1 MPQPSAAARPGERPD
16 DPGGSHGPRQRRPAR
31 DGLNRR
37 PTRNRNSIQDVGTDD
52 GSRQIGRRASAH
64 AAALAFAV
72 TYLWA
77 SFAGVGG
84 AIALQR
90 AAITALLTFAATLLL
105 FRPVVDTVLDA
116 LARDEARRQAQDGKE
131 RGA

>member
-1 MPQPSAAARPGERPD
+1 MPD
-16 DPGGSHGPRQRRPAR
+16 
-31 DGLNRR
+31 
-37 PTRNRNSIQDVGTDD
+37 RNSTQDVATDD

-64 AAALAFAV
+64 ATALAFAL

-90 AAITALLTFAATLLL
+90 AAIAALVTFAVTLPL

-116 LARDEARRQAQDGKE
+116 LARDEASRRAKE
-131 RGA
+131 AKEGGT